1 MELSP
6 RVKEDLTG
14 GQLRASAAPPIACGG
29 NVGDINHTALEE
41 LGGSGI
47 SQESLGKQE
56 RDAVEGVRQGLRTQ
70 GLQGWRPQN
79 PPQGLLLR
87 PRP

>member
-1 MELSP
+1 MELSS

-14 GQLRASAAPPIACGG
+14 GQLRASAAPPMACRG
-29 NVGDINHTALEE
+29 NVGHVNHMALEE
-41 LGGSGI
+41 LGGSGV
-47 SQESLGKQE
+47 SQGSLGEQE
-56 RDAVEGVRQGLRTQ
+56 REAGGRSQAGAQDP

-79 PPQGLLLR
+79 PPQGLLLQ